1 MALLNTRIYG
11 ALHSDYKGSATKLEL
26 YSKHRLIL
34 FTVNRKSIFRGCAAH
49 RHHIAELCLPDM
61 LCGERGESA
70 AAKRVRHPVH
80 GQIIV
85 AGVVHMPV
93 EIDAAIGDKEVGDG
107 IGRRFAQPPGKRQL
121 IAGDN
126 FLNIDVVF
134 LRKDD
139 PAGLIVDQH
148 P

>member
-1 MALLNTRIYG
+1 
-11 ALHSDYKGSATKLEL
+11 
-26 YSKHRLIL
+26 
-34 FTVNRKSIFRGCAAH
+34 
-49 RHHIAELCLPDM
+49 M

-126 FLNIDVVF
+126 FLNIDVML